1 MAACKRFGIPFEKA
15 TRSSSIEN
23 QRLSIRYTT
32 AGELS
37 LQTHVSVKPTR
48 QAMMK
53 YAHAALPRPG
63 RDEAEER
70 KKHNNAIGEV
80 KRGRGIL

>member
-1 MAACKRFGIPFEKA
+1 
-15 TRSSSIEN
+15 
-23 QRLSIRYTT
+23 
-32 AGELS
+32 
-37 LQTHVSVKPTR
+37 
-48 QAMMK
+48 MMK